1 MPRGKSNKK
10 YRKRLTLKR
19 MKGTGGAI
27 STDRS
32 IFASMQGGLGNQ
44 LFIYAAA
51 IIVKNKLNLPLY
63 LIPPSDNKH
72 SNTDYITELFK
83 EAKIYTNSDLDM
95 RIKNA
100 QVIFNNIDT
109 TKNPYS
115 IFKNTNISYNNIGD
129 VYLKHGYY
137 QSYESIKSVI
147 PKIRSDILK
156 ILKEKYPELNTEFK
170 NISNISAFMHVR
182 RGDYD
187 ALNFSLPAKYYQ
199 DALDLLMQNKNIKYL
214 YVLSNDIKWC
224 KEHKWN
230 THDVEIKFVDN
241 LDELYSMYLM
251 SLCMAGAIISGSTF
265 STWGVFLGAYQNK
278 DATIIYPSQWMEYKS
293 NVLKLPKEWIRLE
306 INP

>member
-1 MPRGKSNKK
+1 
-10 YRKRLTLKR
+10 
-19 MKGTGGAI
+19 
-27 STDRS
+27 
-32 IFASMQGGLGNQ
+32 
-44 LFIYAAA
+44 
-51 IIVKNKLNLPLY
+51 
-63 LIPPSDNKH
+63 
-72 SNTDYITELFK
+72 
-83 EAKIYTNSDLDM
+83 
-95 RIKNA
+95 
-100 QVIFNNIDT
+100 
-109 TKNPYS
+109 
-115 IFKNTNISYNNIGD
+115 
-129 VYLKHGYY
+129 
-137 QSYESIKSVI
+137 
-147 PKIRSDILK
+147 
-156 ILKEKYPELNTEFK
+156 
-170 NISNISAFMHVR
+170 MHVR

-224 KEHKWN
+224 KEHTWN

>member
-1 MPRGKSNKK
+1 MPRCKSNKK

-44 LFIYAAA
+44 LFIYATA

-100 QVIFNNIDT
+100 QIIFINID

-137 QSYESIKSVI
+137 QCYECIKSVI

-156 ILKEKYPELNTEFK
+156 ILKEKYPELNTEFN

-187 ALNFSLPAKYYQ
+187 ALNLSLPAKYYQ

-214 YVLSNDIKWC
+214 YVLSDDIKWC

-251 SLCMAGAIISGSTF
+251 SLCMAGAILSHSTY
-265 STWGVFLGAYQNK
+265 SKWGAYLGVYQNK
-278 DATIIYPSQWMEYKS
+278 DARIIYPNLNQHE
-293 NVLKLPKEWIRLE
+293 NPKEWIG
-306 INP
+306 IKVNKK